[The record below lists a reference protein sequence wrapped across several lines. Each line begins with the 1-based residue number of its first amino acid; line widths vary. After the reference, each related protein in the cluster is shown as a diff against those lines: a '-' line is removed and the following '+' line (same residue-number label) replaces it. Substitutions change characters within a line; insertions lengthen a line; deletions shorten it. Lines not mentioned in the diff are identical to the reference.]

1 MVLPEDIEILVIGQ
15 SKALAT
21 RLCRMVGR
29 SLSGHYQPC
38 DESGAEGYLVANRYM
53 VLILGNASGFSPGF
67 LETIQ
72 QQQSQARF
80 LMFEA
85 DTGLHAPLLD
95 QKASQLNMDLVS
107 ILPLPCPPERL
118 EAVVERLNTA
128 AIEHSV
134 DRAPMS
140 LDEVGAAVEEQKIRA
155 WYQPKVRLS
164 DGRVVGFEALARWR
178 EPDGTMLPPRL
189 FIPTAED
196 SELIIPI
203 TRKLITDSLTE
214 LSDWQSQGFNLKVSV
229 NATVE
234 VLNSRNFI
242 DWLDQSL
249 SHHELAPS
257 SLVIEITESRVAGKA
272 TRIVEHLTQLRQLGV
287 GVSVDDFG
295 TGYSSLLQLSR
306 MPCTELKIDR
316 SFVSGASVKEE
327 RGVLLR
333 NSVSIGRGLGLNVV
347 AEGVETRAD
356 WEASARAGAD
366 EVQGWFI
373 GKAQPPERVLTWIE
387 DWETRRALLV
397 RETLY
402 YSEAE
407 TPVTPDANLSGWRQH
422 QPSTVQLAILVLMMA
437 VSAGVALLF

>member
-1 MVLPEDIEILVIGQ
+1 MVLPEDIDILVIGQ

-38 DESGAEGYLVANRYM
+38 DEAGADSFLVANRYM
-53 VLILGNASGFSPGF
+53 VLILVNASGFSPGF

-72 QQQSQARF
+72 QQQPQARF
-80 LMFEA
+80 LMFET
-85 DTGLHAPLLD
+85 DIGLHGPLLD
-95 QKASQLNMDLVS
+95 QQASRINMDLVS
-107 ILPLPCPPERL
+107 VLPLPCPPERL

-128 AIEHSV
+128 TLEHAV

-140 LDEVGAAVEEQKIRA
+140 LDEVGAAVEAQKIRA

-164 DGRVVGFEALARWR
+164 DGQVVGFEALARWL
-178 EPDGTMLPPRL
+178 EPDGSMLPPRL

-249 SHHELAPS
+249 SHHQLSPS

-272 TRIVEHLTQLRQLGV
+272 TKIIEHLTQLRQLGV

-333 NSVSIGRGLGLNVV
+333 NSVSIGHGLGLNVV

-356 WEASARAGAD
+356 WEAAARAGTD

-373 GKAQPPERVLTWIE
+373 GKAQPAERVLTWLE
-387 DWETRRALLV
+387 DWESRRALLV
-397 RETLY
+397 RETRTY
-402 YSEAE
+402 AEAKN
-407 TPVTPDANLSGWRQH
+407 PKPQDADPTGWRQH
-422 QPSTVQLAILVLMMA
+422 QPSRVQLAVLVLMM
-437 VSAGVALLF
+437 VLSAGLALLF

>member
-1 MVLPEDIEILVIGQ
+1 MVLPEDIDILVIGQ

-38 DESGAEGYLVANRYM
+38 DESGANGFLVANRYM

-72 QQQSQARF
+72 QQQPQARF
-80 LMFEA
+80 LMFET
-85 DTGLHAPLLD
+85 DIGLHGPLLD
-95 QKASQLNMDLVS
+95 QQASRINMDLVS
-107 ILPLPCPPERL
+107 VLPLPCPPERL

-128 AIEHSV
+128 TLEHAV

-140 LDEVGAAVEEQKIRA
+140 LDEVGAAVEAQKIRA

-164 DGRVVGFEALARWR
+164 DGQVVGFEALARWL

-249 SHHELAPS
+249 SHHQLSPS

-272 TRIVEHLTQLRQLGV
+272 TKIVEHLTQLRQLGV

-333 NSVSIGRGLGLNVV
+333 NSVSIGHGLGLNVV

-356 WEASARAGAD
+356 WEAAARAGTD

-373 GKAQPPERVLTWIE
+373 GKAQPAERVLTWLE

-397 RETLY
+397 RETRTY
-402 YSEAE
+402 AEAKN
-407 TPVTPDANLSGWRQH
+407 PKPQDADPTGWRQH
-422 QPSTVQLAILVLMMA
+422 QPSRVQLAVLVLMM
-437 VSAGVALLF
+437 VLSAGLALLF